1 MMPEEH
7 FSLKP
12 NIAKVMADVCRG
24 EVNYRPGPMGSPAR
38 AFSALRLDCPR
49 N

>member
-12 NIAKVMADVCRG
+12 NIAKVMADVCRV
-24 EVNYRPGPMGSPAR
+24 EVNYRPEPNGPTS